1 MFELNENNRVGL
13 KFSSNGVEQAFQ
25 EIVREKYPFEIVG
38 DGIIILPRDAAESFK
53 RQPTFNC
60 KEVKIVSLFR
70 LPPKEANK
78 IRKKHLQL

>member
-13 KFSSNGVEQAFQ
+13 KFSSNSIERAFQ

-38 DGIIILPRDAAESFK
+38 ERIVILPRDVAERFK
-53 RQPTFNC
+53 RQPTFDC

-78 IRKKHLQL
+78 IRKKYLQL